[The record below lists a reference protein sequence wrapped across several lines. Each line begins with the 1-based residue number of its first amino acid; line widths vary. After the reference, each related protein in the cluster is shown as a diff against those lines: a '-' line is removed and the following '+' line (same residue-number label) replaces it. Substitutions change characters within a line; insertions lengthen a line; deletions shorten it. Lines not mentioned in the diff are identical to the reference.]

1 MIADVEQKR
10 ALLEQAR
17 LNLGYTKIV
26 APVSGEVNKTVVVG
40 MNVQEGQQLLTVVP
54 LNEVWVTA
62 NFKETQ
68 LRDMRVGQKAEIH
81 ADSSGRTFKGHVD
94 SIAGATGPLFSLLPP
109 ENATGNYVKIVQRIP
124 VKIVLEPGENKDRG
138 LRPGM
143 NVVPDVYLQMSSAAL
158 TLDQDVWRPK
168 YNPWLIAVVVA
179 LAAFMEVL
187 DTSIANVA
195 LPYMAGNLGASN
207 DQSTWV
213 LTSYLVSNAIILPI
227 SGWLAGALG
236 RKRFFMACLTV
247 FTVSS
252 LLCGIAPSLGF
263 LLFFRV
269 LQGAGG
275 GGLQPMAQ
283 AILADTFPPQQRG
296 LAFALYGIT
305 AIMAPTIGPT
315 LGGWI
320 TFNYSWRW
328 IFFINL
334 PVGVVTWFLVRRFVE
349 DPPYLRKLKAA
360 GVKLDYIGIALLA
373 LGIGALQVLL
383 DKGQEDDWFGSHF
396 ITTLVV
402 IATVCLISLVIWEWY
417 QKAPIID
424 VRMFK
429 NFNFAGSSLMMFTL
443 GILLFSSLVL
453 MPQFLQ
459 TLVGYTSEL
468 AGLALSAGGLVLLI
482 EMPIMGQLTTKI
494 QARYLIAFGWL
505 ALSIAMFYST
515 KRIDLQISF
524 SAATWLRIAQV
535 IGLGFLFVPIT
546 LVAYIGIAPEKNNAV
561 AGIINFMRNMGSSVG
576 TSLVTTLIARRSQFH
591 QGRLVQNVR
600 VDNPNFVNAANGLAQ
615 HLAASGVGK
624 HEAQMTAY
632 ARIYQ
637 SLASPGHKPGIYR
650 HLYGP
655 LRGSG
660 DHVLSGF
667 RSEEK

>member
-1 MIADVEQKR
+1 M
-10 ALLEQAR
+10 
-17 LNLGYTKIV
+17 
-26 APVSGEVNKTVVVG
+26 
-40 MNVQEGQQLLTVVP
+40 
-54 LNEVWVTA
+54 
-62 NFKETQ
+62 
-68 LRDMRVGQKAEIH
+68 
-81 ADSSGRTFKGHVD
+81 
-94 SIAGATGPLFSLLPP
+94 
-109 ENATGNYVKIVQRIP
+109 
-124 VKIVLEPGENKDRG
+124 
-138 LRPGM
+138 
-143 NVVPDVYLQMSSAAL
+143 SAATL
-158 TLDQDVWRPK
+158 TLDQDVWQPK
-168 YNPWLIAVVVA
+168 YNPWLVAVVVA

-195 LPYMAGNLGASN
+195 LPYIAGSLAASN

-252 LLCGIAPSLGF
+252 LLCGLAPSLGL

-305 AIMAPTIGPT
+305 AILAPTIGPT

-334 PVGVVTWFLVRRFVE
+334 PVGALTWFLVRRVVE
-349 DPPYLRKLKAA
+349 DPPYITRLKSA
-360 GVKLDYIGIALLA
+360 GVKLDYFGIALLT
-373 LGIGALQVLL
+373 LGIGSLQVLL
-383 DKGQEDDWFGSHF
+383 DRGQEDDWFGSRF

-402 IATVCLISLVIWEWY
+402 VATVCLIALVIWEWF

-424 VRMFK
+424 VRLFK
-429 NFNFAGSSLMMFTL
+429 NFNFASSNLMMFML
-443 GILLFSSLVL
+443 GVMLFSSLVL

-482 EMPIMGQLTTKI
+482 EMPVMGQLTTKV

-505 ALSIAMFYST
+505 SLSLAMLYST
-515 KRIDLQISF
+515 KRLDLQISF
-524 SAATWLRIAQV
+524 NAAAGLRIVQV

-546 LVAYIGIAPEKNNAV
+546 LAAYIGIAPEKNNAV
-561 AGIINFMRNMGSSVG
+561 AGLVNFMRNMGSSVG
-576 TSLVTTLIARRSQFH
+576 TSMVTTLIARRSQFH
-591 QGRLVQNVR
+591 QEILGTYVRPGNFNFQNTV
-600 VDNPNFVNAANGLAQ
+600 NGLAQ
-615 HLAASGVGK
+615 RLTQFGLSPHD
-624 HEAQMTAY
+624 AQMRAH
-632 ARIYQ
+632 ALIYQ
-637 SLASPGHKPGIYR
+637 SVQVQAASLAYVDTFMVLAVGSAIMFFLAFILKKNDPGG
-650 HLYGP
+650 G
-655 LRGSG
+655 G
-660 DHVLSGF
+660 DLAVG
-667 RSEEK
+667 

>member
-1 MIADVEQKR
+1 
-10 ALLEQAR
+10 
-17 LNLGYTKIV
+17 
-26 APVSGEVNKTVVVG
+26 
-40 MNVQEGQQLLTVVP
+40 
-54 LNEVWVTA
+54 
-62 NFKETQ
+62 
-68 LRDMRVGQKAEIH
+68 
-81 ADSSGRTFKGHVD
+81 
-94 SIAGATGPLFSLLPP
+94 
-109 ENATGNYVKIVQRIP
+109 
-124 VKIVLEPGENKDRG
+124 
-138 LRPGM
+138 
-143 NVVPDVYLQMSSAAL
+143 MSAAAL
-158 TLDQDVWRPK
+158 TLDQEAWKPR

-227 SGWLAGALG
+227 SGWLASTLG
-236 RKRFFMACLTV
+236 RKRFFMSCLGV

-263 LLFFRV
+263 LLLFRV

-334 PVGVVTWFLVRRFVE
+334 PVGLVTWFLVRRFVE
-349 DPPYLRKLKAA
+349 DPPYLAKLKAA
-360 GVKLDYIGIALLA
+360 GAKLDYIGIAFLA
-373 LGIGALQVLL
+373 LGIGALQILL
-383 DKGQEDDWFGSHF
+383 DKGQEDDWFGSRF
-396 ITTLVV
+396 ITTLAV

-417 QKAPIID
+417 QNKPIID
-424 VRMFK
+424 VRMFTS
-429 NFNFAGSSLMMFTL
+429 FNFASSSLMMFML
-443 GILLFSSLVL
+443 GIMLFSSLVL

-515 KRIDLQISF
+515 RRIDLQISF

-546 LVAYIGIAPEKNNAV
+546 LVAYVGIAPEKNNSV

-576 TSLVTTLIARRSQFH
+576 TSMVTTLIARRSQFH
-591 QGRLVQNVR
+591 QERLVQNVR
-600 VDNPNFVNAANGLAQ
+600 IDNPNFVNAANGLAQ
-615 HLAASGVGK
+615 RLATAGVGR
-624 HEAQMTAY
+624 HEALPTAY
-632 ARIYQ
+632 ARIYVSLQ
-637 SLASPGHKPGIYR
+637 NQAASLAYIDTFMVLCVLAAVMFCLAFVLKKNDPGGGGVHIA
-650 HLYGP
+650 
-655 LRGSG
+655 
-660 DHVLSGF
+660 
-667 RSEEK
+667 E

>member
-1 MIADVEQKR
+1 
-10 ALLEQAR
+10 
-17 LNLGYTKIV
+17 
-26 APVSGEVNKTVVVG
+26 
-40 MNVQEGQQLLTVVP
+40 
-54 LNEVWVTA
+54 
-62 NFKETQ
+62 
-68 LRDMRVGQKAEIH
+68 
-81 ADSSGRTFKGHVD
+81 
-94 SIAGATGPLFSLLPP
+94 
-109 ENATGNYVKIVQRIP
+109 
-124 VKIVLEPGENKDRG
+124 
-138 LRPGM
+138 
-143 NVVPDVYLQMSSAAL
+143 MSTAAL
-158 TLDQDVWRPK
+158 PIEQDVWRPS

-227 SGWLAGALG
+227 SGWLAGAIG
-236 RKRFFMACLTV
+236 RKRFFMACLGV

-263 LLFFRV
+263 LLLFRV

-334 PVGVVTWFLVRRFVE
+334 PVGVATWFLVRRFVE
-349 DPPYLRKLKAA
+349 DPPYLAKIKAA
-360 GVKLDYIGIALLA
+360 GVKLDYIGIALLT
-373 LGIGALQVLL
+373 LGVGALQILL
-383 DKGQEDDWFGSHF
+383 DKGQEDDWFGSRF
-396 ITTLVV
+396 ITTLIVV
-402 IATVCLISLVIWEWY
+402 SAMSLISLVIWEWY

-429 NFNFAGSSLMMFTL
+429 SFNFASANLMMFTL
-443 GILLFSSLVL
+443 GILLFSALVL

-459 TLVGYTSEL
+459 TLVGYTSQL
-468 AGLALSAGGLVLLI
+468 AGLALSAGGLVLLF
-482 EMPIMGQLTTKI
+482 EMPVMGKLTTKV
-494 QARYLIAFGWL
+494 QARYLIACGWL
-505 ALSIAMFYST
+505 ALSLAMYYST
-515 KRIDLQISF
+515 KRIDLSISF
-524 SAATWLRIAQV
+524 SAAVWLRIVQV

-546 LVAYIGIAPEKNNAV
+546 LVAYVGIAPEKNNSV
-561 AGIINFMRNMGSSVG
+561 AGIVNFMRNMGSSVG

-591 QGRLVQNVR
+591 QEILAGFARP
-600 VDNPNFVNAANGLAQ
+600 DNPNFQNTVNGLTQ
-615 HLAASGVGK
+615 HLAQSGLGVN
-624 HEAQMTAY
+624 EARGQAY

-637 SLASPGHKPGIYR
+637 EVQRHAASLAYIDTFMVLAVGAAIMFFLAFLLKRNDPGGGGAE
-650 HLYGP
+650 LAAG
-655 LRGSG
+655 
-660 DHVLSGF
+660 
-667 RSEEK
+667 

>member
-1 MIADVEQKR
+1 
-10 ALLEQAR
+10 
-17 LNLGYTKIV
+17 
-26 APVSGEVNKTVVVG
+26 
-40 MNVQEGQQLLTVVP
+40 
-54 LNEVWVTA
+54 
-62 NFKETQ
+62 
-68 LRDMRVGQKAEIH
+68 
-81 ADSSGRTFKGHVD
+81 
-94 SIAGATGPLFSLLPP
+94 
-109 ENATGNYVKIVQRIP
+109 
-124 VKIVLEPGENKDRG
+124 
-138 LRPGM
+138 
-143 NVVPDVYLQMSSAAL
+143 MSSAV
-158 TLDQDVWRPK
+158 TTIDQDVWRPK

-179 LAAFMEVL
+179 LGAFMEVL

-195 LPYMAGNLGASN
+195 LPYIAGNLGSSN
-207 DQSTWV
+207 DESTWV

-236 RKRFFMACLTV
+236 RKRFFMACLGV

-252 LLCGIAPSLGF
+252 LLCGLAPSLGL

-283 AILADTFPPQQRG
+283 AILADTFPPHQRG

-334 PVGVVTWFLVRRFVE
+334 PVGVITWFLVRRFVE
-349 DPPYLRKLKAA
+349 DPPYLGRLRSA
-360 GVKLDYIGIALLA
+360 GVRLDYVGIALLA

-383 DKGQEDDWFGSHF
+383 DKGQEDDWFGSRF

-402 IATVCLISLVIWEWY
+402 VATVCLISLVIWEWF

-429 NFNFAGSSLMMFTL
+429 SFNFATSNLMMFTL

-459 TLVGYTSEL
+459 TLLGYTSQL
-468 AGLALSAGGLVLLI
+468 AGLALSAGGLVLLF
-482 EMPIMGQLTTKI
+482 EMPIMGQLTTKL

-505 ALSIAMFYST
+505 ALSIAMYYST
-515 KRIDLQISF
+515 QRIDLQISF
-524 SAATWLRIAQV
+524 KVAALLRIAQV
-535 IGLGFLFVPIT
+535 IGLGFLFVPIS

-561 AGIINFMRNMGSSVG
+561 AGIVNFMRNMGSSVG
-576 TSLVTTLIARRSQFH
+576 TSLVTTLIARRSQLH
-591 QGRLVQNVR
+591 QARLVEYAR
-600 VDNPNFVNAANGLAQ
+600 PDSPNFQNTVNGLAERFAHSGLGTHEALSRAYAQ
-615 HLAASGVGK
+615 IYRTLQNQAASLAYIDTFMVLAVGAAIMFCLTFVLK
-624 HEAQMTAY
+624 KNH
-632 ARIYQ
+632 
-637 SLASPGHKPGIYR
+637 PGA
-650 HLYGP
+650 GP
-655 LRGSG
+655 VAL
-660 DHVLSGF
+660 
-667 RSEEK
+667 E